1 MSEKIEMGFCVVAWC
16 TRSEYGNRDD
26 ETEGIFDE
34 VFFTR
39 TDARARIWRSIGEDA
54 ELELELYGHDDM
66 VRKYG
71 TSDIKGVARNMVV
84 SSGEERVVQHCRLKD
99 TTTVYTI
106 RKFKLYIGGSSA
118 E

>member
-1 MSEKIEMGFCVVAWC
+1 MSGKVDMGFCVVAWC
-16 TRSEYGNRDD
+16 TRSEYGNGED

-39 TDARARIWRSIGEDA
+39 TDARARIWRSIEEDA
-54 ELELELYGHDDM
+54 EKELELYGYDDM

-71 TSDIKGVARNMVV
+71 TSDIKGVARNMVM
-84 SSGEERVVQHCRLKD
+84 SSGDERVVQHCRLED

-106 RKFKLYIGGSSA
+106 RKFKLSVGASD